1 MTFAHFK
8 SWMAIGMAATVAM
21 LAAGCAHFRSEPLL
35 PAQVAAD
42 FSTRSLENPEL
53 EQFLERNLNDE
64 CPVWPLP
71 SWDLTNLVLAALFY
85 HPDLDVARA
94 TWAVTKAGK
103 ETAGERPNPTLS
115 VSPAY
120 NTTTAVPSPWI
131 VTATLDIP
139 IETAGKR
146 GYRIAQASHL
156 SEVAR
161 LNLATVAWTVRSR
174 VRQRLL
180 DLYTAHEMGALLQEQ
195 QALQTEN
202 LRLLDSQYQAGAI
215 SAYELT
221 QARIAADSTRLA
233 LRDTEQQSAEA
244 RVLLADALGL
254 PTRALEGVP
263 LSFAGLNDLPAAVPS
278 DEARRL
284 ALLSRADIL
293 AAIAQYAASQSA
305 LQLEI
310 AKQYPDVHLGPGYEF
325 DQADNKWSIGP
336 SVTLPVLNQNKG
348 PIAEASAKRAEAAA
362 MFNALQ
368 AHVLADLDRA
378 VAGYLVARQKMGDA
392 DALRANLLQQ
402 EKTAQAMLEA
412 GEISKADLAAV
423 RLQISASALARLDA
437 QAKSMLALGQLE
449 DAMQTSLGVSVSA
462 WQASPRAPR
471 HPQANLH
478 P

>member
-1 MTFAHFK
+1 M
-8 SWMAIGMAATVAM
+8 
-21 LAAGCAHFRSEPLL
+21 
-35 PAQVAAD
+35 
-42 FSTRSLENPEL
+42 
-53 EQFLERNLNDE
+53 
-64 CPVWPLP
+64 
-71 SWDLTNLVLAALFY
+71 
-85 HPDLDVARA
+85 
-94 TWAVTKAGK
+94 
-103 ETAGERPNPTLS
+103 
-115 VSPAY
+115 
-120 NTTTAVPSPWI
+120 
-131 VTATLDIP
+131 
-139 IETAGKR
+139 
-146 GYRIAQASHL
+146 
-156 SEVAR
+156 
-161 LNLATVAWTVRSR
+161 
-174 VRQRLL
+174 
-180 DLYTAHEMGALLQEQ
+180 
-195 QALQTEN
+195 
-202 LRLLDSQYQAGAI
+202 
-215 SAYELT
+215 
-221 QARIAADSTRLA
+221 
-233 LRDTEQQSAEA
+233 
-244 RVLLADALGL
+244 
-254 PTRALEGVP
+254 
-263 LSFAGLNDLPAAVPS
+263 NDLPAAVPS